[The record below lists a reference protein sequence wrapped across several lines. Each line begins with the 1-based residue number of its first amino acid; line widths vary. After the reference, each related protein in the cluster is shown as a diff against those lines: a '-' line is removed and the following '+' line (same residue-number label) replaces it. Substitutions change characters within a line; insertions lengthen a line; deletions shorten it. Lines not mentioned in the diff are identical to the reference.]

1 MKQERKIMKNKIKK
15 EKLILVVVTFFAASF
30 FLYLYVDNKYNFTSS
45 DSKEIKEEVVVNVE
59 ESKVIDPAAEKE
71 AQALEK
77 FIPNKINKGLV
88 KESYI
93 TGMTQYPKLTW
104 NTIAISHEE
113 PRIGLRIDYPKF
125 NGGLVVSGLNKYI
138 NDRVDSMVEEG
149 KKDAADLIR
158 NAPDDIGSSLQ
169 LSLGYEVIGVTN
181 GVVSIEMTLVDLT
194 GGGNGDHSYPMTI
207 NWDLKKDRLLKNEEL
222 FCNTNYIEKLI
233 PVVRKNIIN
242 DFSSS
247 ENLIQPLP
255 KEIVEWIN
263 RGTENNKENWENFV
277 ISKDGLIVIFPPYQ
291 VTSGAGGIV
300 KTLVAFKDIPG
311 VVCLP

>member
-1 MKQERKIMKNKIKK
+1 MKNKIKK
-15 EKLILVVVTFFAASF
+15 EKLILMVVTFFAVSF
-30 FLYLYVDNKYNFTSS
+30 FLYLYIDNKYNSTSS
-45 DSKEIKEEVVVNVE
+45 DSNEIKEAVVVEVE
-59 ESKVIDPAAEKE
+59 ESRLIDPAAEKE

-77 FIPNKINKGLV
+77 FIPNKINKGSV
-88 KESYI
+88 KDFYL
-93 TGMTQYPKLTW
+93 TGMTAYPKITW
-104 NTIAISHEE
+104 NTITIRYDE
-113 PRIGLRIDYPKF
+113 PRAGLNIDYPKF

-138 NDRVDSMVEEG
+138 NDRVDSVIEDG
-149 KKDAADLIR
+149 KKDAVRLIR

-169 LSLGYEVIGVTN
+169 LSSDYKVVGVTN
-181 GVVSIEMTLVDLT
+181 GVVSIELTSTDLT
-194 GGGNGDHSYPMTI
+194 GGGNGDHSYPGTI
-207 NWDLKKDRLLKNEEL
+207 NWDLKTNRLLKNEEL
-222 FCNTNYIEKLI
+222 FCDKNYIEKLI

-263 RGTENNKENWENFV
+263 RGTENDKENWENFV
-277 ISKDGLIVIFPPYQ
+277 ISKDSLIVIFPPYQ

-300 KTLVAFKDIPG
+300 KATIPFKDITG